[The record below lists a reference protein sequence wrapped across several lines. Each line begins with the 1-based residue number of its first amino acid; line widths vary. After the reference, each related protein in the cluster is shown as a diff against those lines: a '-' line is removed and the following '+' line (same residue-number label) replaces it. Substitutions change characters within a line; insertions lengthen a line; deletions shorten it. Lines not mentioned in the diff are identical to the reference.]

1 MMEDIVRK
9 LEKGNVLFVAPM
21 GWGKAAADTCQTTLG
36 AKIAEE
42 LAKQG
47 KRVGYIAPTLTLIDR
62 KWDSLWSHLDVAV
75 VASAGAGQLCA
86 RGHRYYPQRYCHKCT
101 LKRSPPEGFT
111 PPAKLH
117 YSWLRENLQEDVCPY
132 WVQESLLS
140 RYPIILG
147 HYGRLRRFRG
157 INILIVD
164 EIHEFVVPNIRQFDL
179 LPLKERYSVID
190 ASSLEALK
198 ESVDVLLLA
207 HSDDEDLWVV
217 YDILRSDVVWIE
229 DGVVYGA
236 SLRNMPRDTRIL
248 GLTATPPPGWPPE
261 GWELIEVKPEKK
273 PIAFIFVDYEWRFDK
288 LDELDAQY
296 YINELIRFAGAGS
309 GFHIAVFATTSRR
322 SLLEDLKQRY
332 DNIDI
337 YDAWGRYRIGVD
349 LPDYDVA
356 IVLWPSLHI
365 SVRRYMRSRG
375 ADPDIAEIVNAI
387 QLSGRIRPDGDKK
400 VIFAGAR
407 FSRFWGYLSQF
418 YELRELKL

>member
-1 MMEDIVRK
+1 M
-9 LEKGNVLFVAPM
+9 
-21 GWGKAAADTCQTTLG
+21 
-36 AKIAEE
+36 
-42 LAKQG
+42 
-47 KRVGYIAPTLTLIDR
+47 
-62 KWDSLWSHLDVAV
+62 
-75 VASAGAGQLCA
+75 
-86 RGHRYYPQRYCHKCT
+86 
-101 LKRSPPEGFT
+101 
-111 PPAKLH
+111 
-117 YSWLRENLQEDVCPY
+117 
-132 WVQESLLS
+132 
-140 RYPIILG
+140 
-147 HYGRLRRFRG
+147 
-157 INILIVD
+157 IVD

-207 HSDDEDLWVV
+207 HSDDEDLWGL
-217 YDILRSDVVWIE
+217 YDTLQSDVVWIE

-248 GLTATPPPGWPPE
+248 GLTATLPPGWPPE
-261 GWELIEVKPEKK
+261 GWEEVRVEPERKPV
-273 PIAFIFVDYEWRFDK
+273 AYVFTDYEWRYDR
-288 LDELDAQY
+288 LDEIDASY
-296 YINELIRFAGAGS
+296 YLTELLRWAGAS
-309 GFHIAVFATTSRR
+309 TGFRIAVFATTSRR